1 MDKILSP
8 DKYILLHN
16 LYSLLIR
23 IILVMNLEG
32 NICQKSSGASIQT
45 QQIVSTSPDFNIL
58 LKDIISEKEKSH
70 STKESS
76 NGDW

>member
-1 MDKILSP
+1 
-8 DKYILLHN
+8 
-16 LYSLLIR
+16 
-23 IILVMNLEG
+23 MNLEG